1 MQPKGAINTIVAHA
15 PLSKHELAR
24 SMGRSDNYFYNLL
37 NRSSNVRIDVA
48 AEIGDACGF
57 DLLFRK
63 RDDGS
68 EVIIDPPKKDV

>member
-1 MQPKGAINTIVAHA
+1 MQPKGAINTVVARA
-15 PLSKHELAR
+15 ALSKHELAR
-24 SMGRSDNYFYNLL
+24 TIGRSDNYFYNLL

-48 AEIGDACGF
+48 AEIGDVCGF

-68 EVIIDPPKKDV
+68 EVVIDPPNKDA